1 MPVLFLVKLNDKKE
15 KKLFSFIVILEKE
28 EGKILSDYWP
38 PTLDLI
44 LVPKDDYSYVDSDM
58 ICGEAL

>member
-1 MPVLFLVKLNDKKE
+1 M
-15 KKLFSFIVILEKE
+15 ILEKE